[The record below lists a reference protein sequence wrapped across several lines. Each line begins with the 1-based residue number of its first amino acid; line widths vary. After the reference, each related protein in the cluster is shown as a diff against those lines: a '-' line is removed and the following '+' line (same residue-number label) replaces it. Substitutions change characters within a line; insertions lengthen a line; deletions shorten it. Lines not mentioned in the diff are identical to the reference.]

1 VGPLN
6 RHLFCSRVTGAIAV
20 TSIFLSG
27 CASSGFYQ
35 MSDDWCMQHSAAS
48 SARCHRNSNDV
59 VLVGRNAG
67 SLSERAM
74 PRNDSP
80 IGQ

>member
-1 VGPLN
+1 M
-6 RHLFCSRVTGAIAV
+6 AV
-20 TSIFLSG
+20 AWIFLSG

-48 SARCHRNSNDV
+48 TARCHRNSNDV